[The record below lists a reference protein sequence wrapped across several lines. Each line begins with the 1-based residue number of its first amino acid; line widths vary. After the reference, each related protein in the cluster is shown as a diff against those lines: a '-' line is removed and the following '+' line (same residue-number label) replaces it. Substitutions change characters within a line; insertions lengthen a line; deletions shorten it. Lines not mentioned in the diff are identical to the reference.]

1 MLLRVVD
8 VHAHHSGVL
17 GSRLEGVKVAVLGY
31 PNVGKS
37 SLFNSVVRG
46 SVEVANWPG
55 TTVEVNVGR
64 VAFNGFN
71 FVFFDL
77 PGVYGFTGSSVVER
91 VVESFLL
98 TERPDVALVLVD
110 STSIERSLS
119 LALQV
124 MELHDNV
131 VLALTK
137 LDVAHGRGVHV
148 NIDGLS
154 KALNVT
160 VVPTSI
166 VWGLGV
172 REVLEAV
179 ARASKGRGGRMH
191 IIYYGVLEP
200 YVRELSEELERRGL
214 KYPSPR
220 WASVKLL
227 EGDRV
232 VEEAISKLGF
242 SDVVERARKVR
253 EEVSSAFG
261 RDPTAIVAEYRFNM
275 ALNLA
280 RQYVV
285 RAPTKLRVEG
295 TRLTKID
302 MLFIDRRTSIVA
314 SLSLMALL
322 FLTVFTI
329 NTGFPVNIIFE
340 LLGLEEAARFI
351 ESISLGGV
359 VGSVIDILS
368 SYIESQL
375 AGGPP
380 WLVSFVVEGII
391 GGLGAVLLLAPLILI
406 ASALVAV
413 LEDSGLLPRVAVGS
427 HRLLCRIGFSGH
439 SVLPVT
445 VCLGCNVAGII
456 TARGVP
462 GYWERLKFYILGAL
476 IPCQARLVVLVV
488 LAGVIGGLVG
498 ALSLLA
504 AYAVSL
510 SLLALLSILL
520 DRVTRAGGGHEL
532 LLEIPEM
539 HKPIGRVIWWISWSR
554 IKHYLAKAGTII
566 FLGSIAMWLLLHTT
580 PTLSYTENPEDSIA
594 GALARTL
601 TPLFKPLGVERWE
614 VVLALIAG
622 FVAKEIF
629 LSTVVVATGNPN
641 PVEAMAHLSLG
652 IPTIVTVMV
661 FIALYTPCLATVAVI
676 RSESRNTKVALVAV
690 LLALITAYTVALS
703 IALLGDLIL
712 SL

>member
-1 MLLRVVD
+1 M
-8 VHAHHSGVL
+8 HAHHSGVL
-17 GSRLEGVKVAVLGY
+17 GSRLEGVRVAVLGY

-64 VAFNGFN
+64 VTFNGFN

-77 PGVYGFTGSSVVER
+77 PGVYGFTGSNVVER

-98 TERPDVALVLVD
+98 MEKPDVALVLVD
-110 STSIERSLS
+110 STNIERSLS

-148 NIDGLS
+148 NVDGLS
-154 KALNVT
+154 RALNAT

-179 ARASKGRGGRMH
+179 ARASRGRTLT
-191 IIYYGVLEP
+191 IDYGVLEP

-214 KYPSPR
+214 KYPNPR
-220 WASVKLL
+220 WTSVKLL

-242 SDVVERARKVR
+242 SDVVEKARRVR
-253 EEVSSAFG
+253 EEVSNTFG
-261 RDPTAIVAEYRFNM
+261 RDPAAIVAEHRFNM

-280 RQYVV
+280 KQYVV
-285 RAPTKLRVEG
+285 RAPAKLRIEG
-295 TRLTKID
+295 ARLTKLD

-314 SLSLMALL
+314 SLSLMTLV
-322 FLTVFTI
+322 FLAVFTV
-329 NTGFPVNIIFE
+329 NTGFPLNILFE
-340 LLGLEEAARFI
+340 LLGLEEVA
-351 ESISLGGV
+351 ELVETVSLGGV
-359 VGSVIDILS
+359 MGFVIDSLAGFA
-368 SYIESQL
+368 ESQL
-375 AGGPP
+375 AGAPP
-380 WLVSFVVEGII
+380 WLSSLLVEGVI
-391 GGLGAVLLLAPLILI
+391 GGLGAVMLLAPLILV

-439 SVLPVT
+439 SVLPIT
-445 VCLGCNVAGII
+445 VCLGCNVAGMV
-456 TARGVP
+456 TARGIP

-488 LAGVIGGLVG
+488 LASVIGGLVG

-504 AYAVSL
+504 VYAVSL
-510 SLLALLSILL
+510 SLLALLSTLL
-520 DRVTRAGGGHEL
+520 DRVTRAGGRPEL

-554 IKHYLAKAGTII
+554 VKHYLVKAGTII
-566 FLGSIAMWLLLHTT
+566 FLGSMAMWVLLHIT

-629 LSTVVVATGNPN
+629 LSTIVVATGNPN
-641 PVEAMAHLSLG
+641 PVEAIAHLGLG
-652 IPTIVTVMV
+652 TPAMVAVMV

-676 RSESRNTKVALVAV
+676 RSESRNTKVALAAV
-690 LLALITAYTVALS
+690 LLALTTAYITALC
-703 IALLGDLIL
+703 IALLGNLIAAYQ
-712 SL
+712 

>member
-17 GSRLEGVKVAVLGY
+17 GSRLEGVRVAVLGY

-55 TTVEVNVGR
+55 TTVEVNIGR
-64 VAFNGFN
+64 VTFNGFN

-98 TERPDVALVLVD
+98 MEKPDVALVLVD
-110 STSIERSLS
+110 STNIERSLS

-148 NIDGLS
+148 NVDGLS
-154 KALNVT
+154 RALNVT

-179 ARASKGRGGRMH
+179 ARASRGRTLT
-191 IIYYGVLEP
+191 IDYGVLEP

-214 KYPSPR
+214 KYPNPR
-220 WASVKLL
+220 WTSVKLL

-242 SDVVERARKVR
+242 SDVVEKARRVR
-253 EEVSSAFG
+253 EEVSNTFG
-261 RDPTAIVAEYRFNM
+261 RDPAAIVAEHRFNK

-280 RQYVV
+280 KQYVV
-285 RAPTKLRVEG
+285 RASAKLRIEG
-295 TRLTKID
+295 ARLTKLD

-314 SLSLMALL
+314 SLSLMTLV
-322 FLTVFTI
+322 FLTVFTV
-329 NTGFPVNIIFE
+329 NTGFPLNILFE
-340 LLGLEEAARFI
+340 LLGLEGVAGLVETV
-351 ESISLGGV
+351 SLGGV
-359 VGSVIDILS
+359 MGFVIDSLAGFA
-368 SYIESQL
+368 ESQL
-375 AGGPP
+375 AGAPP
-380 WLVSFVVEGII
+380 WLSSLLVEGVI
-391 GGLGAVLLLAPLILI
+391 GGLGAVMLLAPLILV

-445 VCLGCNVAGII
+445 VCLGCNVAGMV
-456 TARGVP
+456 TARGIP

-488 LAGVIGGLVG
+488 LASVIGGLVG

-504 AYAVSL
+504 VYAVSL
-510 SLLALLSILL
+510 SLLALLSTLL
-520 DRVTRAGGGHEL
+520 DRVTRAGGRPEL

-554 IKHYLAKAGTII
+554 VKHYLVKAGTII
-566 FLGSIAMWLLLHTT
+566 FLGSMAMWVLLHIT

-629 LSTVVVATGNPN
+629 LSTIVVATGNPN
-641 PVEAMAHLSLG
+641 PVEAIAHLGLG
-652 IPTIVTVMV
+652 TPAIVAVMV

-676 RSESRNTKVALVAV
+676 RSESRNTKVALTAV
-690 LLALITAYTVALS
+690 LLALTTAYTIALC
-703 IALLGDLIL
+703 IALLGNLITTY
-712 SL
+712 